1 MNALQISSFLDKF
14 VVGQQE
20 AKKSLSVG
28 IYQHYRRLANN
39 AEHKMNTSA
48 QNYLSQSSVLV
59 QNGPNPLDYHD
70 AQQSQKTHLQTP
82 QSSSVVFRSFP
93 TVDTSIKLDKS
104 NILLLGPSG
113 VGKTYVTQV
122 LAKILDVPIALC
134 DCTSMT
140 QAGYVGEDVEN
151 CCAKLLQ
158 NAQGNVERAQ
168 QGIVFLDEMD
178 KIAAAGD
185 SHSHAYRDVSGEGV
199 QHALLK
205 LVEGTLVNVKS
216 GRKGP
221 GQQDTVQM
229 DTTDILFV
237 GSGAFTGL
245 EKIVG
250 QRLDKRSVGFGAFIF
265 MVWVSIYK
273 IL

>member
-1 MNALQISSFLDKF
+1 PS
-14 VVGQQE
+14 
-20 AKKSLSVG
+20 
-28 IYQHYRRLANN
+28 
-39 AEHKMNTSA
+39 
-48 QNYLSQSSVLV
+48 
-59 QNGPNPLDYHD
+59 
-70 AQQSQKTHLQTP
+70 
-82 QSSSVVFRSFP
+82 
-93 TVDTSIKLDKS
+93 VDTSIRLDKS

-250 QRLDKRSVGFGAFIF
+250 QRLDKRSVGFGKFF
-265 MVWVSIYK
+265 MT
-273 IL
+273 L